1 MGLSSSWR
9 VGHDVVHVWGQL
21 DSQVARSNGS
31 FLLAGSGLDVLI
43 GLGLVSPSAM
53 ALRWF
58 GCTQMGA
65 V

>member
-1 MGLSSSWR
+1 MMLFMFGGSWTR
-9 VGHDVVHVWGQL
+9 KLHVPMA
-21 DSQVARSNGS
+21 V

-65 V
+65 I